1 MDAERKSDGRTFS
14 QRYPYV
20 MWSMVV
26 AWFLL
31 VGLVA
36 YRQVEQIRAERRWR
50 RAKGGSFDD
59 RCPCGD

>member
-1 MDAERKSDGRTFS
+1 MDTPPALTFN
-14 QRYPYV
+14 QKYPWV

-31 VGLVA
+31 AAMVA

-50 RAKGGSFDD
+50 RATGGSFDD
-59 RCPCGD
+59 HRCPCGN